1 MFWTRFLTGIV
12 LAPMFLLLVYWGFPG
27 FHLLVAAIAGVMAWE
42 FTRMDG
48 EEGAKRRALIAIAS
62 MGAVGAISLGGAA
75 AAWLIIAVASIAVIV
90 ADQVA
95 GRSGL
100 NLVQGAVPYVAVPA
114 VSLIFVLAVG
124 GYQTVF
130 WLLAVVWLTDIGAY
144 ACGRLIGGPKLWP
157 AISPNKTWA
166 GAVGGMIIGTTAG
179 LTMVAVLGL
188 ALSPLFVAGSFLL
201 ALLTV
206 LGDLLESALK
216 RRFHVKDSGG
226 LLPGHGGVMDRFD
239 GLWAASPL
247 AALLC
252 WVFDGGVGA
261 WA

>member
-1 MFWTRFLTGIV
+1 MTGIV

-27 FHLLVAAIAGVMAWE
+27 FHVLVAAIAGVMAWE

-48 EEGAKRRALIAIAS
+48 EEGAKRRTLIAAAS
-62 MGAVGAISLGGAA
+62 VAAVGAISFDAA
-75 AAWLIIAVASIAVIV
+75 LIAWLIILVASIAVVV

-95 GRSGL
+95 GRTGL

-114 VSLIFVLAVG
+114 VSLIFVSAAG
-124 GYQTVF
+124 GFQTVF

-166 GAVGGMIIGTTAG
+166 GVIGGVIIGTFAG
-179 LTMVAVLGL
+179 LVMLAFFNIGATAMFAGL
-188 ALSPLFVAGSFLL
+188 SIML
-201 ALLTV
+201 AALTV
-206 LGDLLESALK
+206 VGDLFESGLK
-216 RRFHVKDSGG
+216 RKFQVKDSGG
-226 LLPGHGGVMDRFD
+226 MLPGHGGVMDRFD
-239 GLWAASPL
+239 GLWAAAPA

-252 WVFDGGVGA
+252 WIFGGGVA
-261 WA
+261 TW